1 MKRLLLAA
9 VLTLA
14 LVLSLAGTA
23 AAQTQQYRTEV
34 CINASNAA
42 EAKRLFPNAVFHII
56 PDQLNSDMNGWRI
69 VTGAGDKLMSDQ
81 EEISLRQQQ
90 HDRELVGE

>member
-1 MKRLLLAA
+1 MNRLLLAA
-9 VLTLA
+9 ALTLVFA
-14 LVLSLAGTA
+14 LALTGTA

-56 PDQLNSDMNGWRI
+56 PDQVNSDMNGWRI
-69 VTGAGDKLMSDQ
+69 VTGTGDKLMSDQ
-81 EEISLRQQQ
+81 EEISLRRRQ
-90 HDRELVGE
+90 HNRELVGE